1 MIDQY
6 AVLAHYYDAL
16 VSTRNTDAVRGDKKF
31 YVEEAIA
38 SGGPVLEFGAGTLR
52 MSLAIGKVG
61 IRVIAVDNS
70 PAMIEIAVK
79 KRARHAQEIRKLIE
93 ITQGDMRNFSVFEK
107 VPLALIPFRAFQNL
121 LTPNDQRRC
130 LENAF
135 RNLLP
140 SGKLIFDIFDPR
152 LEVLAPSPNDAFGV
166 APRFLCA
173 FTNPENSNTVSVS
186 LIRTS
191 VDHLQQI
198 FTEQWIFD
206 ELSFDGTLKRVQQE
220 LRLRWSYRY
229 EIQYLLLLCGFR
241 PLDLFGNF
249 SRGQFCY
256 GEHQIWV
263 AEKPR

>member
-140 SGKLIFDIFDPR
+140 SGKLR
-152 LEVLAPSPNDAFGV
+152 LSILPEASTTASLNKNSLLFSKVVGKTTASIPEIPSEILIKAISLAL
-166 APRFLCA
+166 FLVITF
-173 FTNPENSNTVSVS
+173 FT
-186 LIRTS
+186 
-191 VDHLQQI
+191 
-198 FTEQWIFD
+198 
-206 ELSFDGTLKRVQQE
+206 
-220 LRLRWSYRY
+220 
-229 EIQYLLLLCGFR
+229 
-241 PLDLFGNF
+241 
-249 SRGQFCY
+249 
-256 GEHQIWV
+256 
-263 AEKPR
+263 